1 MVPKSFLPLSLFQ
14 ELPCPPSQPLPLV
27 INCWLGIYCP
37 LCPFS
42 PSPGSCHVA
51 ADDLGKDIF
60 SLSCGLPL
68 SPLYPLLPA
77 TVKSPDQS
85 HKIWCLHLRGMGPL
99 FLTLQPFVTRWSSQ
113 KFWFSPQIF
122 LYKNRLMWY
131 FPIFKNFL
139 WASNCCSFL
148 IFNPVPV
155 WTLAGG
161 WSWLSLVLK
170 TQLAVPRADPY
181 CTVRSAMHLH
191 VLPSRHCSRE
201 LHHPQARRLLGCPA
215 PWSTRT

>member
-51 ADDLGKDIF
+51 ADDLGKNIF

-85 HKIWCLHLRGMGPL
+85 HKICVCTWGGWGLCFSHSSLLLPDGVVRNSDFPPKFFYIKTDWCDISR
-99 FLTLQPFVTRWSSQ
+99 FLKTFCGLQIVVA
-113 KFWFSPQIF
+113 FWFLILSPSGPW
-122 LYKNRLMWY
+122 L
-131 FPIFKNFL
+131 
-139 WASNCCSFL
+139 
-148 IFNPVPV
+148 V
-155 WTLAGG
+155 AGVG
-161 WSWLSLVLK
+161 SV
-170 TQLAVPRADPY
+170 
-181 CTVRSAMHLH
+181 
-191 VLPSRHCSRE
+191 
-201 LHHPQARRLLGCPA
+201 
-215 PWSTRT
+215 